1 MMDFQISETS
11 THDDKDALKYTSNLF
26 PINTWPLADLRG
38 VPDARAPGV
47 QILSFFM
54 HFFAKNL
61 QNNPNLGI
69 GAPLLG
75 KILDPPLPAAAIDC
89 IF

>member
-38 VPDARAPGV
+38 APGQPPRV

-54 HFFAKNL
+54 NFL
-61 QNNPNLGI
+61 QKICKIILIWELTHPSRENPGS
-69 GAPLLG
+69 AT
-75 KILDPPLPAAAIDC
+75 ARSRH
-89 IF
+89 